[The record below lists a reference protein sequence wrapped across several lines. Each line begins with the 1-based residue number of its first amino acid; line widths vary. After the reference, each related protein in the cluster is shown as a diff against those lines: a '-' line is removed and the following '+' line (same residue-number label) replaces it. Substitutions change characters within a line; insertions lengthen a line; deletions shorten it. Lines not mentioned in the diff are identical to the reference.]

1 MGGHLLLS
9 IAYSL
14 PGKEQEPTLPSR
26 KPEVKQT
33 AIFRPQ
39 STHLLDQVREVM
51 RYHHYSPRSEQAY
64 VRWIKDFIL
73 FHSKRHPREMGK
85 EEVEAYLSHLAVDR
99 RVARSTQNQ
108 AFNALLFLYHRVLD
122 LPFADNIEAVRS
134 KKAPKLPVVLSRE
147 EVTRLLAAMRGE
159 TALMARVMYG
169 GGLRL
174 KELLRLR
181 VQDIDFGNG
190 YLLIRS
196 GKGEK
201 DRTTLLARSVRRE
214 LAAHLERVQ
223 AIYAD
228 DLARGLANV
237 WLPGALARKYPN
249 APKSWEWQYVFP
261 AKALSTDPQDGEV
274 RRHHVDA
281 SNLQK
286 AIRRARERAGIDK
299 RVTSHTLRH
308 SFATHLLEAGV
319 NIRVVQKLMGHKDVK
334 TTEIYTHV
342 LQRNLD
348 AVQSPLDM
356 LETNPA
362 GASWQAPPD
371 P

>member
-1 MGGHLLLS
+1 MPLS
-9 IAYSL
+9 
-14 PGKEQEPTLPSR
+14 
-26 KPEVKQT
+26 KPAVKQD
-33 AIFRPQ
+33 AAVFRPR
-39 STHLLDQVREVM
+39 SARLLDQVREVM
-51 RYHHYSPRSEQAY
+51 RYHHYSVRSEEAY

-73 FHSKRHPREMGK
+73 FHDKRHPKEMGK
-85 EEVEAYLSHLAVDR
+85 PEIEAWLSHLAVER
-99 RVARSTQNQ
+99 NVARSTQNQ
-108 AFNALLFLYHRVLD
+108 AFNALLFLYRRVLN

-134 KKAPKLPVVLSRE
+134 KRAPRLPVVLTRD
-147 EVTRLLAAMRGE
+147 EVGRLLTAMRGE

-190 YLLIRS
+190 YLMIRS

-201 DRTTLLARSVRRE
+201 DRTTLLARSVRGE
-214 LAAHLERVQ
+214 LSAHLERVR
-223 AIYAD
+223 AMYEG
-228 DLARGLANV
+228 DLARGQANV
-237 WLPGALARKYPN
+237 WLPGALARKYPH

-261 AKALSTDPQDGEV
+261 ASSLSTDPQSGEI
-274 RRHHVDA
+274 RRHHVNE

-286 AIRRARERAGIDK
+286 AIRRARERAGIHK

-348 AVQSPLDM
+348 AVQSPLDS
-356 LETNPA
+356 LEA
-362 GASWQAPPD
+362 ESAR
-371 P
+371 